1 MDHKDAAGL
10 ELKPG
15 DYFAYSAKSG
25 NSHSLSFGRIHY
37 LMEPTA
43 RSGAGIRYSSV
54 NNWYGQGRY
63 LVERTGAGNTRK
75 LNNIVRVYP
84 NQVPKEAQKLLDET
98 FEKNGGVKE

>member
-1 MDHKDAAGL
+1 MTHKDAAGQ
-10 ELKPG
+10 ELQPG

-37 LMEPTA
+37 FLKEDRHGHP
-43 RSGAGIRYSSV
+43 GIRYSCV

-75 LNNIVRVYP
+75 LTNVVRIYP
-84 NQVPKEAQKLLDET
+84 KQVPTDAKKLLDEL
-98 FEKNGGVKE
+98 FVENGGAKE